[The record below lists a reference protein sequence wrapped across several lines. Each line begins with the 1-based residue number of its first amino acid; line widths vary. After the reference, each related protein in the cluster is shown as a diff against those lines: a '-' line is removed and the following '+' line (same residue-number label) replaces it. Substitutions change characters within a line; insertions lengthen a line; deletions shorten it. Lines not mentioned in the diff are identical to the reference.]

1 MQNWRL
7 ETCGKDSPVLGLS
20 SPLDN
25 RLAARDVFHE
35 AVKNALVKDGWTI
48 THDPLVLSFGEIDLY
63 IDLGAERVLSA
74 ERDGQRIAVEVKSF
88 NGPSLVSNF
97 HTALGQFLN
106 YRLALEMSD
115 PPCQLYLAVPF
126 EIHDSFFLLPFIQA
140 AIRRYQLKLL
150 VYDGETEE
158 VIQWQS

>member
-1 MQNWRL
+1 M
-7 ETCGKDSPVLGLS
+7 
-20 SPLDN
+20 
-25 RLAARDVFHE
+25 AAHDVFHQ

-48 THDPLVLSFGEIDLY
+48 THDPLALSFGEIDLY

-74 ERDGQRIAVEVKSF
+74 ERDGQRIAVEIKSF

-115 PPCQLYLAVPF
+115 PQCQLYLAVPF
-126 EIHDSFFLLPFIQA
+126 DVHASFFLLPFIQT

-150 VYDGETEE
+150 VYDGEHEE
-158 VIQWQS
+158 ITQWQS

>member
-1 MQNWRL
+1 M
-7 ETCGKDSPVLGLS
+7 
-20 SPLDN
+20 
-25 RLAARDVFHE
+25 AARDVFHE

-48 THDPLVLSFGEIDLY
+48 THDPLALSFGEIDLY

-74 ERDGQRIAVEVKSF
+74 ERDGQRIAVEIKSF

-115 PPCQLYLAVPF
+115 PQRQLYLSVPSDV
-126 EIHDSFFLLPFIQA
+126 HAAFFRLPFIRA
-140 AIRRYQLKLL
+140 AIHRYQLKLL
-150 VYDGETEE
+150 VYDGAIEE
-158 VIQWQS
+158 ITQWQS